1 MKSEKWYIFTCLT
14 QKEFVVYTIGTAKM
28 SSKGQVVVPDA
39 LRKRYGWRS
48 GTTLLMLGASE
59 GVLLQSLPV
68 PDDQE
73 VERTLAA
80 SRTVA
85 STIKV
90 RMRNAKRSLDRLSSL
105 AISLPLD
112 VERGESRRAL
122 VERRHA

>member
-1 MKSEKWYIFTCLT
+1 M
-14 QKEFVVYTIGTAKM
+14 YTIETAMM

-39 LRKRYGWRS
+39 LRKRYGWRP
-48 GTTLLMLGASE
+48 GTTLLMLGASG

-68 PDDQE
+68 PDEQE
-73 VERTLAA
+73 VEQTMAA

-85 STIKV
+85 STIKA
-90 RMRNAKRSLDRLSSL
+90 RMRNAKRSLDRLSAL

>member
-1 MKSEKWYIFTCLT
+1 M
-14 QKEFVVYTIGTAKM
+14 YTIETAKM

-39 LRKRYGWRS
+39 LRKRYGWRP

-68 PDDQE
+68 PGDQE

-85 STIKV
+85 STNKV
-90 RMRNAKRSLDRLSSL
+90 RVRNAKRSLDRLSSL

>member
-1 MKSEKWYIFTCLT
+1 M
-14 QKEFVVYTIGTAKM
+14 YTIGTAKM

-39 LRKRYGWRS
+39 FRKRYGWHS
-48 GTTLLMLGASE
+48 GTTLLMLGASG

-68 PDDQE
+68 PDEQE
-73 VERTLAA
+73 VERTIAA
-80 SRTVA
+80 SKTVS

-90 RMRNAKRSLDRLSSL
+90 RMRKAKRSLDRLSSL

-112 VERGESRRAL
+112 LERAESRRAI

>member
-1 MKSEKWYIFTCLT
+1 M
-14 QKEFVVYTIGTAKM
+14 YTIETAKM

-48 GTTLLMLGASE
+48 GTTLLMLGASG

-68 PDDQE
+68 PDEQE

>member
-1 MKSEKWYIFTCLT
+1 M
-14 QKEFVVYTIGTAKM
+14 YTIGTAKM

-39 LRKRYGWRS
+39 FRKRYGWHS
-48 GTTLLMLGASE
+48 GTTLLMLGASG

-68 PDDQE
+68 PDEQE
-73 VERTLAA
+73 VERTIAA
-80 SRTVA
+80 SKTVS

-90 RMRNAKRSLDRLSSL
+90 RMRKAKRSLDRLSSL

-112 VERGESRRAL
+112 LEHAESRRAI